1 MRIRINKGNAAN
13 MPDDQGSSNRS
24 EEDSSRPGLLSGLRN
39 LLFGGD
45 KEPSLRE
52 QIEEVID
59 EAEEEGDDRRGSN
72 IVGDLSPIERKMLRN
87 LLHFGEQTVDDVA
100 VPRGEIIAIPETA
113 TFEDVLAIFA
123 DAGHSR
129 LPVYRENL
137 DEVIG
142 MIHVKDV
149 FAVLAEKRPPP
160 PMLDLLRQPLY
171 VPQSMGVL
179 DLLAEM
185 RAKRTHLA
193 IVIDEYSG
201 TEGLLTIEDLVEE
214 IVGEIEDEHDDE
226 PEPLIVAGEGGC
238 WEVDARAELD
248 DLGEAVDARL
258 GEIEEDVD
266 TLGGLAAVLAGHV
279 PQVGE
284 VLVHPS
290 GWRIEV
296 TDADERR
303 VHHLRLHPPIEV
315 DLEAPS
321 ERREGF

>member
-1 MRIRINKGNAAN
+1 

-24 EEDSSRPGLLSGLRN
+24 EEDSSRSGLLSGLRN

-59 EAEEEGDDRRGSN
+59 EAEEEREDRRGSN
-72 IVGDLSPIERKMLRN
+72 IVGDLSSIERKMLRN

-100 VPRGEIIAIPETA
+100 VPRADIIAIPESASFTEVVA
-113 TFEDVLAIFA
+113 MFA
-123 DAGHSR
+123 EAGHSR
-129 LPVYRENL
+129 LPIYRENL
-137 DEVIG
+137 DEVVG

-149 FAVLAEKRPPP
+149 FAVLAEGRPPP
-160 PMLDLLRQPLY
+160 PLLDLIRQPLY

-226 PEPLIVAGEGGC
+226 PEPLIVAGDDGC
-238 WEVDARAELD
+238 WDADARAELD
-248 DLGEAVDARL
+248 DVGEAIDPRLAEVD
-258 GEIEEDVD
+258 EDVD

-279 PQVGE
+279 PEVGE
-284 VLVHPS
+284 ILVHPS

-296 TDADERR
+296 TEADERR
-303 VHHLRLHPPIEV
+303 VHRLRLHPPVEI

-321 ERREGF
+321 ERTEEF

>member
-1 MRIRINKGNAAN
+1 M
-13 MPDDQGSSNRS
+13 
-24 EEDSSRPGLLSGLRN
+24 SGLKN

-59 EAEEEGDDRRGSN
+59 EAEEEGQERRGSSV
-72 IVGDLSPIERKMLRN
+72 VGDLSQIERKMLRN

-100 VPRGEIIAIPETA
+100 VPRADIIAIPESA
-113 TFEDVLAIFA
+113 SFA
-123 DAGHSR
+123 EIVASFAEAGHSR

-137 DEVIG
+137 DEVVG

-149 FAVLAEKRPPP
+149 FAVLAEGRTPPP
-160 PMLDLLRQPLY
+160 LLDLIRQPLY

-226 PEPLIVAGEGGC
+226 PTALFAPGEGGC
-238 WEVDARAELD
+238 WEADARAELD
-248 DLGEAVDARL
+248 DVGEAIDPRL
-258 GEIEEDVD
+258 AEIEEDVD

-279 PQVGE
+279 PEVGE
-284 VLVHPS
+284 ILVHPS

-296 TDADERR
+296 IEADERR
-303 VHHLRLHPPIEV
+303 VHRLRLHPPVVV

-321 ERREGF
+321 ETGD

>member
-1 MRIRINKGNAAN
+1 

-24 EEDSSRPGLLSGLRN
+24 EEDSRSGLWAGLRT

-59 EAEEEGDDRRGSN
+59 EAEEEGPDRRGSN
-72 IVGDLSPIERKMLRN
+72 IVGDMSPIERKMLRN

-100 VPRGEIIAIPETA
+100 VPRADIIAIPESTA
-113 TFEDVLAIFA
+113 FA
-123 DAGHSR
+123 DIVAAFAEAGHSR

-137 DEVIG
+137 DEVVG

-149 FAVLAEKRPPP
+149 FAVLAEGRPPP
-160 PMLDLLRQPLY
+160 PLIDLIRQPLY

-226 PEPLIVAGEGGC
+226 PTALFAPGDDGC
-238 WEVDARAELD
+238 WNADARAELD
-248 DLGEAVDARL
+248 DVGEAIDPRL
-258 GEIEEDVD
+258 ADIDEDVD

-279 PQVGE
+279 PEVGE
-284 VLVHPS
+284 ILLHPS

-296 TDADERR
+296 TEADERR
-303 VHHLRLHPPIEV
+303 VHRVRLHPPVVV
-315 DLEAPS
+315 DLEATLDRND
-321 ERREGF
+321 EF